1 MRREFVEQKTIR
13 AGLSPFLRPIAL
25 IGTVGLAVI
34 LFAYAM
40 SGESDAPRE
49 RLGEHLVRA
58 KMLTYGHLDTKPL
71 RFSTGLRFDTTGQHT
86 RVQKVMS
93 RHHFS
98 RTPLHRTT
106 DRFSNRWVSET
117 DERRL
122 DDMRGHLAA

>member
-1 MRREFVEQKTIR
+1 MFIDVLGNLWISDNGEL
-13 AGLSPFLRPIAL
+13 AGLLVLVLGLFFMAHLSIAQDC
-25 IGTVGLAVI
+25 
-34 LFAYAM
+34 
-40 SGESDAPRE
+40 ESDAPRE